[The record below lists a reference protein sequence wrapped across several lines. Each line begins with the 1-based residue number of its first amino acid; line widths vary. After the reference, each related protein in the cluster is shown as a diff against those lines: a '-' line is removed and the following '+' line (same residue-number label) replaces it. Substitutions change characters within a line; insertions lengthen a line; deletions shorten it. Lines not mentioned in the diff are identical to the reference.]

1 LAGSKYDPKAFG
13 RSCLKM
19 KTIKVNLNKRT
30 YPIIIGRGIITQLGE
45 YISSLG
51 IGQDAYI
58 ITNSVIKKKYGNLL
72 AKSLQN
78 KKINFR
84 FRLIPDTE
92 ESKSISC
99 LASIIEDIAQFDKK
113 RKIFVVAF
121 GGGVVGDLAGFVA
134 SIYKRGIP
142 YIQVPTTLLAQVD
155 SSIGGK
161 TAVDLTH
168 GKNLVGAFYQPRM
181 VFSDLAFLE
190 SLDLR
195 QLKSGLAEVIKYA
208 LIKDK
213 QLFNFLENNFK
224 DVLKRKPGALEYI
237 VWRSALIKAK
247 IVAADEREERG
258 LRTILNFGHTIGH
271 AIEAAGKFKKYNHGE
286 AIAIGMVAACSI
298 SKKLGLLSEGV
309 SSRARNLIK
318 AAGLPIKVKGIS
330 IDSIISATY
339 RDKKFIGG
347 RNRFVLIKNI
357 ASTKILQDVPIGVVR
372 EALR

>member
-1 LAGSKYDPKAFG
+1 
-13 RSCLKM
+13 M